1 MSLILSLLAASSVA
15 TLSTPAPSVAAT
27 PEVLV
32 TATRTPT
39 GIKADRYG
47 GSVTTFSDLTLE
59 RRQSRILSD
68 VLRDV
73 PGIAVSRLGGIG
85 AQTQVR
91 VRGTEAN
98 HVQVRIDGLDAS
110 DPFTGEYDFARTLSH
125 DGTRLEILRGPQ
137 SALYGAD
144 ALGGVIAIQTATG
157 AARPGVSAFVEHGTF
172 DTTAGGLRLAGVAGA
187 LDYSL
192 TGSGLVTDGTPNARK
207 GTRNLSAE
215 LGGLSGRVIWTATDA
230 LSLTAVVRYDRT
242 RADTNPQDWNFL
254 SSTYGQVIDGT
265 DDYADQIR
273 HGLIRADYALLDGR
287 WTQSLTLQGTGAE
300 RISRTGGRVNSRYAG
315 TRNTLSYVSAY
326 DFTAGGFDHSLTF
339 AADHR
344 RETYQNRPLGAVA
357 TAQNARRRLSNTGY
371 VLSYDLGGERLNAGL
386 AIRHD
391 QNKRFRNA
399 TTWRLTTRYD
409 LTPETRLRAAAGTGI
424 KAPSN
429 FELFGF
435 NPNTFVGNPNLK
447 AERSESVELGL
458 DQSLLD
464 GALVVGLTGF
474 NSRLT
479 DEIYTVF
486 SPTWVSSP
494 ANRTTRSTQ
503 KGAELT
509 VAARLSPQWAL
520 DLAYT
525 QLKARENRVREIRR
539 PNQTGSATLS
549 WRASDDR
556 AGAYLNARYNGSMTD
571 TDFAAGR
578 TVTLKAY
585 TLVNLGGD
593 VAVGEHLSLYG
604 RMENATDERYEDVFT
619 YVAPGRTALVG
630 LRFKH

>member
-1 MSLILSLLAASSVA
+1 MSFILSLLAASSLAVA
-15 TLSTPAPSVAAT
+15 SSPAPTVAET
-27 PEVLV
+27 PDVLI
-32 TATRTPT
+32 TATRKPA
-39 GIKADRYG
+39 GLKAALYG
-47 GSVTTFSDLTLE
+47 GSVTTFSDQTLE

-73 PGIAVSRLGGIG
+73 PGMAVSRLGGIG
-85 AQTQVR
+85 SQTQVR

-125 DGTRLEILRGPQ
+125 DGTQLEILRGPQ

-157 AARPGVSAFVEHGTF
+157 AERPGVSAFVEHGSL

-192 TGSGLVTDGTPNARK
+192 TGSGLVTDGTSNARK
-207 GTRNLSAE
+207 GIRNLSAE
-215 LGGLSGRVIWTATDA
+215 LGGLSGRVIFTASDA
-230 LSLTAVVRYDRT
+230 LRLTALVRYDRT
-242 RADTNPQDWNFL
+242 RADSNPQDWNWM
-254 SSTYGQVIDGT
+254 SPTYGQVIDGT

-273 HGLIRADYALLDGR
+273 HGLLRADLSLLDGR
-287 WTQSLTLQGTGAE
+287 WTQSLSLQGTGAE
-300 RISRTGGRVNSRYAG
+300 RVSRTGGRANSRYAG

-344 RETYQNRPLGAVA
+344 RETYQNRPIGAVT

-371 VLSYDLGGERLNAGL
+371 VLSYDLGGDRFKAGL
-386 AIRHD
+386 ALRHD

-399 TTWRLTTRYD
+399 TTWRLTTSYA
-409 LTPETRLRAAAGTGI
+409 LTPQTRLRAAAGTGI

-447 AERSESVELGL
+447 AERSEGFELGL
-458 DQSLLD
+458 DQSLFD
-464 GALVVGLTGF
+464 GAVRLGITGF
-474 NSRLT
+474 DSRLK

-509 VAARLSPQWAL
+509 LAARLSPQWSL

-549 WRASDDR
+549 WRATDDR
-556 AGAYLNARYNGSMTD
+556 AGAYLNARYNGAMTD

-585 TLVNLGGD
+585 TLINLGGD
-593 VAVGEHLSLYG
+593 VALGDHLSVYG
-604 RMENATDERYEDVFT
+604 RVENATDDRYEDVFS
-619 YVAPGRTALVG
+619 YVAPGRTALFG